1 MTVVILNSLI
11 VLIFSFF
18 LFLVIWNLLFNL
30 KGEIKLKLRLFK
42 QIYCINPSKWQYRK
56 VYRLDDLKNLFY
68 EEHQIKLSFP
78 AFLWF
83 LFYRITSNYRKT
95 KAKERKLLALILE
108 DCQEDIDKLKKKA
121 EEDIEK
127 ALKQQEKILKG
138 WKCYG
143 LDN

>member
-30 KGEIKLKLRLFK
+30 KGEIKLRLRLFK

-56 VYRLDDLKNLFY
+56 VYWLDDWKNLFY
-68 EEHQIKLSFP
+68 EGHQIKLSFP

-121 EEDIEK
+121 EKDIEK
-127 ALKQQEKILKG
+127 ALKQQEKIFKE
-138 WKCYG
+138 W
-143 LDN
+143 NI

>member
-1 MTVVILNSLI
+1 MIIVILNWLMA
-11 VLIFSFF
+11 LIFGLF

-30 KGEIKLKLRLFK
+30 NGEIKLRLRLFK
-42 QIYCINPSKWQYRK
+42 QIYCINPNKWEYDK
-56 VYRLDDLKNLFY
+56 AYRLLFY
-68 EEHQIKLSFP
+68 KGYQIKLSFP

-83 LFYRITSNYRKT
+83 LFYRAASSYRKT
-95 KAKERKLLALILE
+95 KAKERKLLTFILE
-108 DCQEDIDKLKKKA
+108 DCQKDINELKKKT

>member
-30 KGEIKLKLRLFK
+30 KGEIKLRLRLFK

-56 VYRLDDLKNLFY
+56 VYWLDDLKNLFY
-68 EEHQIKLSFP
+68 EGHQIKLSFP

-95 KAKERKLLALILE
+95 KAKERKLLTLILE
-108 DCQEDIDKLKKKA
+108 DCQEDIDELKKKA
-121 EEDIEK
+121 EKDIEK
-127 ALKQQEKILKG
+127 ALKQQEKIFKE
-138 WKCYG
+138 W
-143 LDN
+143 NI